1 MNTYGVYLRWLL
13 TIGKITPDIYRKSV
27 DNFFD
32 YIMEKSEERSHFR
45 EFIHQTDYNE
55 FKLTEPDE
63 VLSIEY
69 DKPKNETSPDI
80 KMVG

>member
-1 MNTYGVYLRWLL
+1 
-13 TIGKITPDIYRKSV
+13 
-27 DNFFD
+27 
-32 YIMEKSEERSHFR
+32 MEKSEERSHFR

-55 FKLTEPDE
+55 FKLIEPDE